1 VDGKSGALSPGWL
14 GGQAARWKKARLSP
28 ARFNKI
34 GRLARQP
41 RPRVIAIG
49 TVIVAVAAG
58 GATYALTRG
67 GPPPAAAAHH
77 ASAVAVPLRVISIS
91 PAAGSSDVSGLDPV
105 RVTFSTPLAA
115 GSPRP
120 QIRPGVP
127 GSWQSFGDTLVFT
140 PAMPFG
146 PSRRVTVAVPAGPGG
161 VRSASGS
168 LLAQRVAAQFHTA
181 AFSPLRLSQLLAQL
195 GYLPM
200 SWRSSQVS
208 GKLAAAG
215 QPQGSG
221 LAAQMTFAYSP
232 PPGTFTFD
240 SGYPSLL
247 ASMWRPGQFNVI
259 LKGAVMAFQSEHNMA
274 LTGVPSSGLWQAVLK
289 AAAAGQR
296 NRNGYTYAIA
306 NKGSPETLTIWH
318 NGQQVLR
325 SLANTGIP
333 ASPTVDGTF
342 PVYLRF
348 RYTIMSGFNPDGSYY
363 SDPVQF
369 VSYFNGG
376 DAVHYFLRATYGWP
390 QSLGCVELPYGDAA
404 QAWPYLTYGSLVS
417 VTG

>member
-1 VDGKSGALSPGWL
+1 MDGRNAVLNAGRL
-14 GGQAARWKKARLSP
+14 GGQAARFQKIGARLT
-28 ARFNKI
+28 
-34 GRLARQP
+34 GQP
-41 RPRVIAIG
+41 KTRIIAMA
-49 TVIVAVAAG
+49 TAIVAVAAG

-67 GPPPAAAAHH
+67 GPPAPPAARHVR
-77 ASAVAVPLRVISIS
+77 AVAVALRVTSIS
-91 PAAGSSDVSGLDPV
+91 PDSGARGVSGLDPV
-105 RVTFSTPLAA
+105 RVTFSTSLAL

-120 QIRPGVP
+120 KVRPAVP

-140 PAMPFG
+140 PAMPFA
-146 PSRRVTVAVPAGPGG
+146 PSQRVTVAVPAGPAG
-161 VRSASGS
+161 VRSAGGK
-168 LLAQRVAAQFHTA
+168 LLARPVSEAFRTA
-181 AFSPLRLSQLLAQL
+181 GYAPLRLSQVLAQL

-200 SWRSSQVS
+200 TWRPEQVNGKFSSVDM
-208 GKLAAAG
+208 
-215 QPQGSG
+215 PQDSG
-221 LAAQMTFAYSP
+221 LAGQLAMAYSP

-247 ASMWRPGQFNVI
+247 ASMWRPSRFNII
-259 LKGAVMAFQSEHNMA
+259 LKGAVMAFQSEHNMV
-274 LTGVPSSGLWQAVLK
+274 LTGVPGPGLWRAVLE

-296 NRNGYTYAIA
+296 NVNGYTYAIA

-318 NGQQVLR
+318 DGRQVLR

-333 ASPTVDGTF
+333 VSPTVDGTF
-342 PVYLRF
+342 PVYSRF
-348 RYTIMSGFNPDGSYY
+348 RFTIMSGFNPDGSYY

-376 DAVHYFLRATYGWP
+376 DAVHYFPRASYGWP

-404 QAWPYLTYGSLVS
+404 RAFPYLTYGSLVS